1 MLELQATLLAVEG
14 SHQVAAEAVHLVA
27 AAVQAVE
34 ASEVEDK
41 TNKQRKEYYE

>member
-1 MLELQATLLAVEG
+1 MAAV
-14 SHQVAAEAVHLVA
+14 AEARSVAVHLVA
-27 AAVQAVE
+27 AAVLAVE